1 MRFSTIFTV
10 LAAGVM
16 AFAGAVPE
24 IVAKRSNEDITG
36 AFNTLRSQCNDIFP
50 KFTNCD
56 NDQCTKEITVEI
68 VAAVNVCT
76 ATLNN
81 HPGGIANLE
90 VANLIVEV
98 VAEIAAALD
107 LHVNTCGSECPGA
120 IDIFA
125 DVDLSLSLCLQV
137 VLKLCIGLISLLPD
151 LFVNLAV
158 TLKLL
163 CFNLVLNACVFIS
176 L

>member
-24 IVAKRSNEDITG
+24 IAAKRSTDDIIG
-36 AFNTLRSQCNDIFP
+36 AFHTLSGQCNDIFP
-50 KFTNCD
+50 KFANCK
-56 NDQCTKEITVEI
+56 NDECTKVITAEI

-76 ATLNN
+76 DTLNN
-81 HPGGIANLE
+81 HPGGLSNPE
-90 VANLIVEV
+90 VANVIVGV
-98 VAEIAAALD
+98 VTDIALALD
-107 LHVNTCGSECPGA
+107 VHVNTCGSECPGA
-120 IDIFA
+120 IEIFA

-137 VLKLCIGLISLLPD
+137 VLKLCIGLIATLPGLL
-151 LFVNLAV
+151 VNLAA

-163 CFNLVLNACVFIS
+163 CFDLVIKACVLIS